1 MCTNIKKKKE
11 KIKKKKKKEKKKEKR
26 KKKETKIINNVS
38 LLLGRII
45 KEFVLKILLEQC
57 CKLVIAFIKKGIE

>member
-11 KIKKKKKKEKKKEKR
+11 KIKKRRRKKKKRKR

>member
-1 MCTNIKKKKE
+1 MYQHKKE
-11 KIKKKKKKEKKKEKR
+11 KIKNKKKEEERKKKRKR

>member
-1 MCTNIKKKKE
+1 MCTNIKNKKEKKKKKKKKE
-11 KIKKKKKKEKKKEKR
+11 KIKKER
-26 KKKETKIINNVS
+26 NKETKIINNVS